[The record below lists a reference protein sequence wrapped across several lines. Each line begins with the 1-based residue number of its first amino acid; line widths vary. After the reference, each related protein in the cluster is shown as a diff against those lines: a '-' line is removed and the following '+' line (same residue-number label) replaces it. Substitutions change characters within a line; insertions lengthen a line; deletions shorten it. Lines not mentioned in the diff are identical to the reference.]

1 MRDKFLKRH
10 LGFSLTEVVIAIT
23 ILGIMAA
30 AITLSSNVGK
40 KTAKAEAEEIAA
52 RILRVTKIADR
63 IKNGFQL
70 EIYNKNDVYCEWRLS
85 NGSYS
90 RNKPDWTSIASSD
103 KFIYDWNVT
112 GTKLDYSPEKN
123 RFNQDCHIT
132 ITNNEDASDKHY
144 IYFYEDGGRIRTTST
159 ENE

>member
-1 MRDKFLKRH
+1 MQGEFLKRH
-10 LGFSLTEVVIAIT
+10 LGFSLAEVVIAIT

-63 IKNGFQL
+63 IRKGLTLGIGYNG
-70 EIYNKNDVYCEWRLS
+70 EIQYIWDGKNKNKSDNWDLM
-85 NGSYS
+85 
-90 RNKPDWTSIASSD
+90 ISSD
-103 KFIYDWNVT
+103 KFTYKWNKD
-112 GTKLDYSPEKN
+112 GTTLDYSPEKN
-123 RFNQDCHIT
+123 GFNEGRHMI
-132 ITNNEDASDKHY
+132 ITNKEDTDDKPHY
-144 IYFYEDGGRIRTTST
+144 IYFYEKGGRIRTTSD